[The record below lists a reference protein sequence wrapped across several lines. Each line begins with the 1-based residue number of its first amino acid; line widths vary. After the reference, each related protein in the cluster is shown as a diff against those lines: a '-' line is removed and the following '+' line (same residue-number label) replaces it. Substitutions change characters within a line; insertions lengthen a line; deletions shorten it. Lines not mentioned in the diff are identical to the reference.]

1 MSEENKNLP
10 KVEKVENNEE
20 KGSKKR
26 DIIKN
31 VAIIFLAVMLLLT
44 FFSNTIMNYSLP
56 QVSTQSIESGTIKTQ
71 VRGKGTIEL
80 VDPYNVI
87 MDETR
92 TIASVRVKEGDEVQ
106 EGDVLY
112 VLEGIRFT

>member
-44 FFSNTIMNYSLP
+44 FFSNT
-56 QVSTQSIESGTIKTQ
+56 GTN
-71 VRGKGTIEL
+71 TICLLSSWLLILKHTTEL
-80 VDPYNVI
+80 
-87 MDETR
+87 
-92 TIASVRVKEGDEVQ
+92 
-106 EGDVLY
+106 
-112 VLEGIRFT
+112 